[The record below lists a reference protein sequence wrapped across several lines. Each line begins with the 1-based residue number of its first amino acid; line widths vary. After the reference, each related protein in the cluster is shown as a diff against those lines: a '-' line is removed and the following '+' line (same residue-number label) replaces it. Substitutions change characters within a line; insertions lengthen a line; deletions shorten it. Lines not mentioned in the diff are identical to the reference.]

1 MHSRP
6 SEKLLFIRMSIQNKE
21 MVGPAL
27 SRQDMSAFPC
37 FTVSFMSGKIYL
49 PPTKSTS
56 AARVLRLIILFQPKL
71 PMCCMLYIEMHNS
84 KDFFI
89 THVTWTENTI
99 LN

>member
-21 MVGPAL
+21 MVGLAL

-37 FTVSFMSGKIYL
+37 FTVFLGGKIYL
-49 PPTKSTS
+49 SPMMSTS
-56 AARVLRLIILFQPKL
+56 AARVLRLIVLFQPKL
-71 PMCCMLYIEMHNS
+71 PTCCMLYIEMHNS

>member
-37 FTVSFMSGKIYL
+37 FTVFLGGKIYL
-49 PPTKSTS
+49 SPMMSTS
-56 AARVLRLIILFQPKL
+56 AAVILSRLIGISCSNQSYQRTACYTLK
-71 PMCCMLYIEMHNS
+71 C
-84 KDFFI
+84 I
-89 THVTWTENTI
+89 TQRFLDWLHLLHT
-99 LN
+99 